1 MKEKSASLKLIG
13 LGVLSAVA
21 ASLCCVTPVLAI
33 IAGSAGLAS
42 SFSWLAPARPYLI
55 GITVIVLAFAWYRK
69 LKPVKP
75 SAASSEDVDCTC
87 EEDQHPS
94 FSKSKAFLL
103 IITIFAILALTFPYY
118 GKIFYP
124 AAKKQVTVAAFKQE
138 HVKQAELTIT
148 GMDCE
153 ACTKGIKYVLSTLP
167 GYIDAKISYR
177 PGKALVTF
185 DPVKTSIAQV
195 DSVVN
200 STGYEVVQHK
210 ILTAEST
217 FHDETH
223 RYPRRYNYILFNHL

>member
-55 GITVIVLAFAWYRK
+55 GITVILLAFAWYRK

-75 SAASSEDVDCTC
+75 SADSSKDVACTC
-87 EEDQHPS
+87 EEDRHPS
-94 FSKSKAFLL
+94 FFRSRAFLL
-103 IITIFAILALTFPYY
+103 IITIFAILALTFSYY
-118 GKIFYP
+118 GNIFYP
-124 AAKKQVTVAAFKQE
+124 TAKKQATVASFKRGP
-138 HVKQAELTIT
+138 VKQAELAIT

-153 ACTKGIKYVLSTLP
+153 ACAKGIKYVLSTLP
-167 GYIDAKISYR
+167 GYVNAKVSYKSGKAVVIFDPMKISI
-177 PGKALVTF
+177 T
-185 DPVKTSIAQV
+185 QV
-195 DSVVN
+195 DSAVN
-200 STGYEVVQHK
+200 STGYQVVQHK
-210 ILTAEST
+210 ILTGEST

-223 RYPRRYNYILFNHL
+223 R